1 MEVFLGMQSGLSPA
15 LAKPLT
21 VSEPVV
27 NSLVYG
33 GSDRAKVCESIKKNA
48 LSGSSGFCARYVRRA
63 ILLARGEADSGGP
76 NAYLMG
82 PYITERGWRRSNIDN
97 S

>member
-15 LAKPLT
+15 LTKPLT

-33 GSDRAKVCESIKKNA
+33 GTDRAKVCESIKKNA
-48 LSGSSGFCARYVRRA
+48 LSNSNGLSGRYVRLA
-63 ILLARGEADSGGP
+63 ILEGRKENDSGGP
-76 NAYLMG
+76 NANIMG
-82 PYITERGWRRSNIDN
+82 PYITERGWRRSNID
-97 S
+97 SS